1 MANESE
7 LNDLPRATLV
17 PEKRRR
23 ISVVWII
30 PILAAVV
37 AIGIAV
43 QRIRNAG
50 PTIEIVVKGAAGIE
64 AGKTFIKYKD
74 VTIGQVTDVE
84 LSDDYSTVL
93 VKAQIAKRA
102 ANLMV
107 EDAAFWIVEPQVSL
121 SGVSGLSTLLSGQYI
136 GFRAGT
142 SQKRSR
148 HFAALSVAPIVDDQP
163 GTRLKLTAKTLGS
176 IGIGAP
182 IYYRSM
188 PVGQVQAYKLAPDGR
203 SIEAAMYIDAPYDRY
218 VTSATR
224 FWNASGIEVS
234 AGANGLEIRTESIV
248 SVLVGGLAFDVPEF
262 LSPGPAVPA
271 DTQFTLYQNRA
282 AAMTQP
288 DAIERQFVLYF
299 NESLRGLTIG
309 APVTL
314 FGLTVGHVAEVGLT
328 YDPASL
334 NLRPRVL
341 ITFYPERLSSNLS
354 SAERANTNDSVL
366 TMSPE
371 ARKRVLRH
379 LVEDRGLRAQLTTG
393 SLITGDLYVAF
404 DYVPNAP
411 KVSID
416 WSKDPL
422 ELPVASGGLAS
433 IEAKLNSILAKVDSM
448 PLGAIGSNIN
458 NVLATLNQT
467 LKQADGLISRV
478 DSQLVPEGTQTLEAL
493 HRVLADADRSLLGRD
508 APTSQDLHDMLQ
520 ELTTTAR
527 SVRVFVEYLQQH
539 PSMLIRGKKEEHP

>member
-7 LNDLPRATLV
+7 SNELPRATLV
-17 PEKRRR
+17 PEKRMR

-37 AIGIAV
+37 AVGIAV
-43 QRIRNAG
+43 QRIRNEG

-74 VTIGQVTDVE
+74 VTIGQVTTVE
-84 LSDDYSTVL
+84 LSDDYSQVL
-93 VKAQIAKRA
+93 VKAQISKRA
-102 ANLMV
+102 ADLMV
-107 EDAAFWIVEPQVSL
+107 DDAQFWVVEPRVSL
-121 SGVSGLSTLLSGQYI
+121 SGVSGLNTLLSGQYI
-136 GFRAGT
+136 GFRAGM
-142 SQKRSR
+142 SQKRAR
-148 HFAALSVAPIVDDQP
+148 HFTALNVAPVIADQP
-163 GTRLKLTAKTLGS
+163 GTRLKLTAKSLGS
-176 IGIGAP
+176 IGVGAP

-188 PVGQVQAYKLAPDGR
+188 PVGQVQAYSLAVDGK
-203 SIEAAMYIDAPYDRY
+203 SIEADMFVDAPYDKY
-218 VTSATR
+218 VTSQTR

-234 AGANGLEIRTESIV
+234 AGANGVEIRTESIV
-248 SVLVGGLAFDVPEF
+248 SLLVGGLAFDVPEF
-262 LSPGPAVPA
+262 LPPGAPVAA
-271 DTQFTLYQNRA
+271 DTQFMLYQNRA
-282 AAMTQP
+282 TAMTQP
-288 DAIERQFVLYF
+288 DAVERHFVLYF
-299 NESLRGLTIG
+299 NESLRGLSVG

-328 YDPASL
+328 YDAATL

-341 ITFYPERLSSNLS
+341 VTFYPERLRSNLS
-354 SAERANTNDSVL
+354 AEERASGNNAVL
-366 TMSPE
+366 TMSAD

-379 LVEDRGLRAQLTTG
+379 LVEDRGMRAQLTTG
-393 SLITGDLYVAF
+393 SLITGELYVAF

-416 WSKDPL
+416 WDKDPL

-448 PLGAIGSNIN
+448 PLGAIGANVN

-493 HRVLADADRSLLGRD
+493 HRVLADADRSLLGKD

-539 PSMLIRGKKEEHP
+539 PSMLIRGKKEERP